1 MDLSSVTCTCITV
14 DSLSIMGLINYI
26 YTSIYDQEAMIYE
39 AVMLSEDIKFMIH
52 VQPTY
57 G

>member
-14 DSLSIMGLINYI
+14 DSLSIIGLITYI
-26 YTSIYDQEAMIYE
+26 YTSIYDQEAVIYE